1 MNRTIHTKEWFE
13 KFLQP
18 ASTSEWGK
26 GDYQW
31 KIYSVGALVEEIFV
45 ALKGPE
51 INMKLLRDV
60 ATGLTWPEAF
70 EKNFGLS
77 WSSALPIL
85 SQTLVERIAKP

>member
-1 MNRTIHTKEWFE
+1 
-13 KFLQP
+13 
-18 ASTSEWGK
+18 
-26 GDYQW
+26 
-31 KIYSVGALVEEIFV
+31 
-45 ALKGPE
+45 
-51 INMKLLRDV
+51 LRDV